1 MSGRARPRAASAA
14 GPRRLLRP
22 AALGL
27 LGLLAAAAAAPAA
40 TPEIRAAAT
49 AATLAYR
56 DAWRTNHR
64 EAVMETMTPDA
75 VIVPSGREPIRGD
88 AAISAFFWPA
98 GGQETTVTAMEQ
110 TIESIEGFGDVAV
123 VSGQGLL
130 SFTWPQDG
138 RTESRTQRST
148 FVNVVRRLPDG
159 DWKITM
165 RSWSDLRSPGAA
177 TPPAAPAPAAV
188 PPATPTTAPATVTP
202 AAATSG
208 APYDSAWPHFS
219 PDGRSLVFAS
229 TREEGD
235 WEIHVMQVDGTE
247 AKRLTRSP
255 GRDAHPYYSP
265 DRKAI
270 LFQSPRDG
278 GGSEGEV
285 DLYAM
290 DLDGGNVRRLVT
302 AKGFDGVPVPAPA
315 GTLLAYMHG
324 TRAGEAWHWEI
335 RIIDDARGRR
345 DRALTQNSWSS
356 QVPSWSPDG
365 KRLAIFADPQGRD
378 QLFILD
384 VANGKATPLA
394 PSPGADRTP
403 AFSPDGRFVAFT
415 STRDDPAS
423 DRRDLYRV
431 EAATGAVT
439 RLTTGFDVWSQPAWS
454 PDGRRIAF
462 SAKRP
467 GVEEIFLLDLDGGA
481 PLRLTRGAEGWRS
494 DDPRFRLE
502 AAVQEY
508 ARLTRAMDADRLAAA
523 YETDG
528 ALINP
533 GMEALAGRDAIRKFL
548 ASFTDVK
555 VTAAS
560 MTTTATELFG
570 DTALVWGDYA
580 ETVVMGDKPQ
590 AEYRGRFVSEWG
602 RGPNGRWL
610 VRRMLTQPSG
620 S

>member
-1 MSGRARPRAASAA
+1 
-14 GPRRLLRP
+14 
-22 AALGL
+22 
-27 LGLLAAAAAAPAA
+27 AAAAA
-40 TPEIRAAAT
+40 TP
-49 AATLAYR
+49 
-56 DAWRTNHR
+56 
-64 EAVMETMTPDA
+64 P
-75 VIVPSGREPIRGD
+75 
-88 AAISAFFWPA
+88 
-98 GGQETTVTAMEQ
+98 
-110 TIESIEGFGDVAV
+110 
-123 VSGQGLL
+123 
-130 SFTWPQDG
+130 
-138 RTESRTQRST
+138 
-148 FVNVVRRLPDG
+148 
-159 DWKITM
+159 
-165 RSWSDLRSPGAA
+165 A
-177 TPPAAPAPAAV
+177 TPPAAPAGG
-188 PPATPTTAPATVTP
+188 TP
-202 AAATSG
+202 AAAPPAG

-219 PDGRSLVFAS
+219 PDGRNLVFSS

-235 WEIHVMQVDGTE
+235 WEIHVMQADGTE

-265 DRKAI
+265 DRKEI

-290 DLDGGNVRRLVT
+290 DLDGGNVRRLTT

-335 RIIDDARGRR
+335 RIAERGGRR
-345 DRALTQNSWSS
+345 DRALTQNAWSS

-365 KRLAIFADPQGRD
+365 KRMAIYADPQGRD
-378 QLFILD
+378 QLFLLD

-415 STRDDPAS
+415 STRHDPAG
-423 DRRDLYRV
+423 DQRDLYRV
-431 EAATGAVT
+431 EVATGMVT
-439 RLTTGFDVWSQPAWS
+439 RLTTGFDLWSQPAWS
-454 PDGRRIAF
+454 PDGGRLAF
-462 SAKRP
+462 SAKRQ
-467 GVEEIFLLDLDGGA
+467 GLDEIFLLDLDGGA
-481 PLRLTRGAEGWRS
+481 PVRLTRGAEGWRS

-508 ARLTRAMDADRLAAA
+508 ARLTRAMDAERLAAA

-528 ALINP
+528 ALVNP
-533 GMEALAGRDAIRKFL
+533 GMEALVGREAIRKFL

-555 VTAAS
+555 VTANS
-560 MTTTATELFG
+560 MTTSAIELYG
-570 DTALVWGDYA
+570 DTALVWGDYD
-580 ETVVMGDKPQ
+580 ETVVMGDKPPAQ
-590 AEYRGRFVSEWG
+590 YHGRFVSTWG
-602 RGPNGRWL
+602 KGPSGRWL